1 MSSRSPESEASNAH
15 PNADLRAFL
24 RRAGVGVS
32 YRQVAFGLAAAVIFG
47 ILQIIPLLGASAQ
60 AGVWNSAIRGVGASL
75 QRPGFEK
82 ALPVDRAAVLFW
94 SAGGETGLAI
104 WQIVQVFLIAAFF
117 AISGLTLAL
126 WLGRFFPKFR
136 RLLPVLALVFLT
148 LWSGLRVWDGFG
160 HRAALM
166 APVALTQ
173 PTELYEDLV
182 SKEVGQVF
190 ASPTALGY
198 LQLRRLELV
207 KDLSLKSS
215 AELVRNPR
223 GWREALRASGWR
235 AVMLAGPTSEYRTL
249 LDHLLTSP
257 DWRLAR
263 ISNQGFL
270 FLRETG
276 APVAAIDA
284 GSVQIGSA
292 RDNAVYLAQVAER
305 YEAVRR
311 TSEARQLSKLAVEAA
326 PDDVDVLAHTAA
338 LEASR
343 GKWYDA
349 IVYCDRGLQIDP
361 SSSYLRLLKASCLLE
376 AKQPEKAEQL
386 ARQVLSDSPNDLYT
400 LFLYARISR
409 ALHDASAESETLEK
423 LIKLTPQEVIPVN
436 YFIFLG
442 QAYARM
448 GYAEL
453 ALKAYKE
460 ALSRPDIGPQLSAE
474 VSDQIKNIQEKTGK

>member
-1 MSSRSPESEASNAH
+1 M
-15 PNADLRAFL
+15 
-24 RRAGVGVS
+24 
-32 YRQVAFGLAAAVIFG
+32 
-47 ILQIIPLLGASAQ
+47 GATAQ
-60 AGVWNSAIRGVGASL
+60 AGVWNSAIRGAGASL
-75 QRPGFEK
+75 QSPGFEK
-82 ALPVDRAAVLFW
+82 AFPVDRTAAFFW
-94 SAGGETGLAI
+94 SVGGEGGLVI

-117 AISGLTLAL
+117 AICGLTLAL
-126 WLGRFFPKFR
+126 WLGRLFLAFR
-136 RLLPVLALVFLT
+136 RLLPILALVFLT
-148 LWSGLRVWDGFG
+148 LWSGLRIWDGFA

-173 PTELYEDLV
+173 PTELYEDLA
-182 SKEVGQVF
+182 SKGGGQVF
-190 ASPTALGY
+190 ASPTAFGY
-198 LQLRRLELV
+198 LQLRRPELV
-207 KDLSLKSS
+207 KDLSMKTS
-215 AELVRNPR
+215 ADLVRNPR
-223 GWREALRASGWR
+223 AWREALRASGWR
-235 AVMLAGPTSEYRTL
+235 AVLLAGPTSEYRLL

-270 FLRETG
+270 FLREAG
-276 APVAAIDA
+276 APVAAIDPE
-284 GSVQIGSA
+284 SVQIGSA

-311 TSEARQLSKLAVEAA
+311 TSEARQLSKIAVEAA
-326 PDDVDVLAHTAA
+326 PYDVDVLSHTAA

-349 IVYCDRGLQIDP
+349 IVYCDRALQIDP

-376 AKQPEKAEQL
+376 TKQPEKAEQL
-386 ARQVLSDSPNDLYT
+386 ARQVLSASPNDLYT

-423 LIKLTPQEVIPVN
+423 LIKLTPQEAIPVN

-453 ALKAYKE
+453 ALKAYKD
-460 ALSRPDIGPQLSAE
+460 ALGRPDIGPQLSAE
-474 VSDQIKNIQEKTGK
+474 VKDQVKAIEEKVGK